1 MLEAVVDP
9 ELHSSIVDLGMV
21 RDVAVDEE
29 GLISVEIAL
38 TIASCPLRS
47 QIEGDVESRLRGL
60 PGATGVEIRTSAMTA
75 PERAGLMAKARKQAA
90 ERAPETE
97 IPLPTRILAVAS
109 GKGGVGKSS
118 VTVNLAAALAAR
130 GHTVGVLDADI
141 WGFSVPRM
149 LGVNARLGGAEGK
162 IHPNEMPVPSVRP
175 DGPAGTL
182 KVVSMGFLVD
192 DESMALMWRGL
203 VLAKAVEQFLTD
215 VRWGDLDYLLVDMPP
230 GTGDIQ
236 MALSRLLPRA
246 ELLVVTTPALAAQK
260 VAVRVADMARRSYLK
275 VAGVVENMS
284 AFHAPTGERYTL
296 FGEGGGQDLADELD
310 VPLLGKVPLTM
321 PLREHA
327 DSGLPLVVADP
338 DDPASQAIRHVARG
352 VIAMAPLPLA
362 TLPLAQ
368 VPAGNGAAAAPA
380 PAGVP
385 ALKVTQGRVLLSE
398 FTKFRSLR
406 STMWTLLAAVVLGG
420 MGTVPGAL
428 IGSTILILI
437 PEKLRAF
444 QDPRLLLF
452 GVALILMMRLRPEG
466 FAPSRRR
473 QRELHAEGEG
483 ADALSAPPGT
493 GR

>member
-1 MLEAVVDP
+1 MNPDRPTPEEVWRMLEAVVDP

-97 IPLPTRILAVAS
+97 IPLATRILAVAS

-162 IHPNEMPVPSVRP
+162 IHPNEMPVPSLRP

-284 AFHAPTGERYTL
+284 AFTCDHGQSYPL
-296 FGEGGGQDLADELD
+296 FGSGGGQALANE
-310 VPLLGKVPLTM
+310 VGAPLLAQIPLE
-321 PLREHA
+321 P
-327 DSGLPLVVADP
+327 GVAAGGDTG
-338 DDPASQAIRHVARG
+338 S
-352 VIAMAPLPLA
+352 PLA
-362 TLPLAQ
+362 LAEPQ
-368 VPAGNGAAAAPA
+368 SAAGQA
-380 PAGVP
+380 
-385 ALKVTQGRVLLSE
+385 
-398 FTKFRSLR
+398 FH
-406 STMWTLLAAVVLGG
+406 LLAH
-420 MGTVPGAL
+420 
-428 IGSTILILI
+428 
-437 PEKLRAF
+437 
-444 QDPRLLLF
+444 RL
-452 GVALILMMRLRPEG
+452 ATEIM
-466 FAPSRRR
+466 
-473 QRELHAEGEG
+473 
-483 ADALSAPPGT
+483 PPVEMAGCT
-493 GR
+493 AR